1 MLLFPPISG
10 QNQKIFIFP
19 KTNSFGWNGD
29 YTGGGGGVTNWI
41 LKHVPP
47 FGAGFVL
54 PNAPCQMVRLEST
67 VRATVPGG
75 VRRS

>member
-1 MLLFPPISG
+1 M
-10 QNQKIFIFP
+10 
-19 KTNSFGWNGD
+19 
-29 YTGGGGGVTNWI
+29 GGGVVTNWI